1 MPDWTKS
8 MQRTYEYYIVDP
20 GSWTDKSK
28 INTITKSKIERYDS
42 ADTLGSASLE
52 ATESIGECYVRIYLI
67 TIQNGIREKF
77 SLGTFL
83 VQTPSVDYDGRVK
96 KIVMDAYT
104 PLLELKENP
113 PPLGYS
119 IMKEANIMDTAYNL
133 CWTHMRGPVVKTSSE
148 DKLYC
153 DFVANTDDTWL
164 TYIRDLIANAK
175 YDLGLDEYSRV
186 IFLPYQELDSLQ
198 PVWSYNDDNSSILY
212 SDISLEQDLYGVP
225 TTVEVIYTGTN
236 NSVNY
241 HAKAVNDDPNSP
253 TSIISRGREIVYRDT
268 DPDISGI
275 PTTAMLQEY
284 AERLLKKLSSIECT
298 ITYTHGYNGV
308 RVGDCV
314 RMNYSRAE
322 ITDIKA
328 KVTKQ
333 TIECDTAGK
342 VTETAVFTKQLW
354 EG

>member
-20 GSWTDKSK
+20 GSWTDKRQIK
-28 INTITKSKIERYDS
+28 IVTKSKIERDSS
-42 ADTLGSASLE
+42 ADTLGSASIE
-52 ATESIGECYVRIYLI
+52 ATEALGECYVRVYLV

-83 VQTPSVDYDGRVK
+83 VQTPSTTYDGRVK
-96 KIVMDAYT
+96 KITMDAYT

-119 IMKEANIMDTAYNL
+119 VMKNENIMDSVYNL
-133 CWTHMRGPVVKTSSE
+133 CWTHMRGPVVKTTTN
-148 DKLYC
+148 DKLYS

-164 TYIRDLIANAK
+164 TYIKDLAANAK
-175 YDLGLDEYSRV
+175 YELGLDEYSRL
-186 IFLPYQELDSLQ
+186 IFMPEQDTESLQ
-198 PVWSYNDDNSSILY
+198 PVWQYDDDNSSILY

-225 TTVEVIYTGTN
+225 NTVEVIYTGTN

-241 HAKAVNDDPNSP
+241 YAKAVNDDPNSP
-253 TSIISRGREIVYRDT
+253 TSTIARGREIIYRDT

-284 AERLLKKLSSIECT
+284 AERLLKSLSSVECT
-298 ITYTHGYNGV
+298 VSYTHGYCPV

-314 RMNYSRAE
+314 RLNYNRAGMA
-322 ITDIKA
+322 DIKA
-328 KVTKQ
+328 RVTKQ

-342 VTETAVFTKQLW
+342 VTETAVFTKKLW

>member
-8 MQRTYEYYIVDP
+8 MQRTYEYYIIDP

-28 INTITKSKIERYDS
+28 INTITKSKIERDDS

-133 CWTHMRGPVVKTSSE
+133 CWTHMRGPVVKTLND

-225 TTVEVIYTGTN
+225 TTVEVIYSGSN

-314 RMNYSRAE
+314 RINYSRAE

>member
-20 GSWTDKSK
+20 GSWTDRSK
-28 INTITKSKIERYDS
+28 INTITKSKIERDDS

-133 CWTHMRGPVVKTSSE
+133 CWTHMRGPVVKTSND
-148 DKLYC
+148 DKLYY

-164 TYIRDLIANAK
+164 TYIQDLIANAK

-186 IFLPYQELDSLQ
+186 IFLPYQELESLQ

-225 TTVEVIYTGTN
+225 TTVEVIYSGTN
-236 NSVNY
+236 NSVNC

-354 EG
+354 KG

>member
-28 INTITKSKIERYDS
+28 INTITKSKIERDDS

-133 CWTHMRGPVVKTSSE
+133 CWTHMRGPVVKTSRD

-225 TTVEVIYTGTN
+225 TTVEVIYSGTN

-275 PTTAMLQEY
+275 PTTEMLQEY

-354 EG
+354 KG

>member
-28 INTITKSKIERYDS
+28 INTITKSKIERDDS

-133 CWTHMRGPVVKTSSE
+133 CWTHMRGPVVKTSND

-198 PVWSYNDDNSSILY
+198 PIWSYNDDNSSILY

-225 TTVEVIYTGTN
+225 TTVEVIYSGTN

-241 HAKAVNDDPNSP
+241 HAKAINDDPNSP
-253 TSIISRGREIVYRDT
+253 TSIISRGREIIYRDT

>member
-28 INTITKSKIERYDS
+28 INTITKSKIERDDS

-133 CWTHMRGPVVKTSSE
+133 CWTHMRCPVVKTSSE

-225 TTVEVIYTGTN
+225 TTVEVIYSGSN

-241 HAKAVNDDPNSP
+241 HAKAVNNDPNSP

-275 PTTAMLQEY
+275 PTTAILQEY

>member
-20 GSWTDKSK
+20 GSWTDKYK
-28 INTITKSKIERYDS
+28 INTITKSKIERDDS

-67 TIQNGIREKF
+67 TIQNGIHEKF

-83 VQTPSVDYDGRVK
+83 VQTPSVDYDGRIK

-133 CWTHMRGPVVKTSSE
+133 CWTHMRGPVVKTSSD

-225 TTVEVIYTGTN
+225 TTVEVIYSGTN

-253 TSIISRGREIVYRDT
+253 TSIISRGREIIYRDT

>member
-28 INTITKSKIERYDS
+28 INTITKSKIERDDS

-133 CWTHMRGPVVKTSSE
+133 CWTHMRGPVVKTSRD

-225 TTVEVIYTGTN
+225 TTVEVIYSGTN

-354 EG
+354 KG